1 MLRKFDK
8 KIKNFSCFVCLKHFF
23 YKLLRP
29 KFLYFLF
36 KKKIPLSNI
45 YGLER
50 GIPVDRYYIENFLN
64 KNKELVKG
72 DCLELLNNDYTIKY
86 GEKKVSK
93 SDILDID
100 INNPK
105 ATIFS
110 DLRKLDRVSD
120 NSFDCVILTQVLQFI
135 DDFES
140 AISECKRVLKPGGSL
155 LVTLP
160 SMGRIDCASGLDG
173 DYWRFTEASAKYIF
187 SKYFTH
193 EKLEIES
200 KGNVLS
206 GLYFWIGA
214 SQEELSKKDLD
225 FLDKNFPTIIT
236 VRAIK

>member
-1 MLRKFDK
+1 MSNKINSKF
-8 KIKNFSCFVCLKHFF
+8 IYIRLKHFF
-23 YKLLRP
+23 YRFVKP
-29 KFLYFLF
+29 KFLYFLL
-36 KKKIPLSNI
+36 KKKKPLSDI

-50 GIPVDRYYIENFLN
+50 GVPVDRYYIENFLN
-64 KNKELVKG
+64 ENKELVKG

-86 GEKKVSK
+86 GRKNVSK

-100 INNPK
+100 VKNQK

-110 DLRKLDRVSD
+110 DLKKLDNVFD
-120 NSFDCVILTQVLQFI
+120 NSYDCIILTQVLQFI
-135 DDFES
+135 DDYES

-160 SMGRIDCASGLDG
+160 SIGRIDCASGLDG

-187 SKYFTH
+187 SKYFMN
-193 EKLEIES
+193 EKLKIES

-214 SQEELSKKDLD
+214 SQEELSDKKLD
-225 FLDKNFPTIIT
+225 YLDKNFPIIIT